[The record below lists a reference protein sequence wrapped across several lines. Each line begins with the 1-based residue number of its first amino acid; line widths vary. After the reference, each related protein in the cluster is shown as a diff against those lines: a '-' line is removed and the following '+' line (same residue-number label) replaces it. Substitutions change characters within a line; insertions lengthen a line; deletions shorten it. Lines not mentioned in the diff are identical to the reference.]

1 MAFLPDLDRTSFENL
16 TKGIHDLTDAEIARL
31 HEMATEVKGIVQ
43 AAIERQD
50 RAMMTRNQ
58 FRQVGPGPLLR
69 RAGVIE
75 EDAPIVTP
83 TTVHSAPGEIRN
95 WDHPDK
101 E

>member
-1 MAFLPDLDRTSFENL
+1 MAFLPDVDRTSFENL

-31 HEMATEVKGIVQ
+31 HEMATEVREIVQ
-43 AAIERQD
+43 AAIKRQD

-58 FRQVGPGPLLR
+58 FRQMGPLPR
-69 RAGVIE
+69 QPGVIE
-75 EDAPIVTP
+75 EDAPIAPPATA
-83 TTVHSAPGEIRN
+83 HSAPGEIRN